1 MNLLIHLVFGLGI
14 FHLAVNAAEVTE
26 PSTQL
31 AFPTVVQVLDQGK
44 EVPLQLTGIAV
55 RSKFF
60 VNVYALAHY
69 MQDPAKFSQAA
80 VFDEI
85 LRNRKIKQFVLKW
98 VHDVDLK
105 SIREAYLTGFQKSLS
120 ADEQL
125 HAKKAIDTYLALYT
139 SGAKVGDVH
148 ILRWFPDGIVTL
160 TINDQ
165 PIGKITDP
173 LFAKGLWGIWFNPKS
188 VVSRNKLVKN
198 LLD

>member
-1 MNLLIHLVFGLGI
+1 MNLFMRLVFGLFI
-14 FHLAVNAAEVTE
+14 LHQAADAVDVIE

-31 AFPTVVQVLDQGK
+31 SFPSVVQVNDQGE
-44 EVPLQLTGIAV
+44 EVSLQLTGIAV

-69 MQDPAKFSQAA
+69 MQDPVKLSQAT

-85 LRNRKIKQFVLKW
+85 LRDRKIKQFTLKW

-120 ADEQL
+120 ADDQL

-148 ILRWFPDGIVTL
+148 ILRWFPGGIVTL
-160 TINDQ
+160 TINEQ
-165 PIGKITDP
+165 PIGKISNP